1 MDPKTMKRRY
11 DEGQRELAA
20 ERERT
25 RYLETQCETL
35 AREVLP
41 VRAYKSAADAAKML
55 SGRDIADA
63 IRTARG
69 EVGSAL
75 EDFARVAAS
84 LDRTAR
90 AAQDRLAIASGTIDD
105 AVAKLRPEPPAHAD
119 LVEALESANAKIV
132 EQDRLIGENAT
143 DIGFLKLEIAGLRR
157 DSIAANA
164 EADRAL
170 ARADAAERRVRDI
183 FYRLT
188 KDMAPGW
195 QGKSLRDLMGD
206 PAHARRMHVLLQR
219 VIDWL
224 NEEAQRPAPKATP
237 ADCAYEGYEA
247 PAEPGDVYCSECRAS
262 ENAEQARIAKIAAC
276 AGCYTDEACDIAD
289 ACPKRGNKTRAE
301 RDAVIDDMALPE
313 GRMCGECAFWPSC
326 LAMISSLDPRSRRCD
341 YSPSRWVP
349 PVISNRVKEI
359 KARESAAD
367 DDLCGDRPSTLAVT
381 EILDEVA
388 L

>member
-224 NEEAQRPAPKATP
+224 NEEAQRPEPRPVDLPPVGPMEIAAVAHEKGVRADLPAIDGD
-237 ADCAYEGYEA
+237 ADC
-247 PAEPGDVYCSECRAS
+247 
-262 ENAEQARIAKIAAC
+262 
-276 AGCYTDEACDIAD
+276 
-289 ACPKRGNKTRAE
+289 
-301 RDAVIDDMALPE
+301 
-313 GRMCGECAFWPSC
+313 CGE
-326 LAMISSLDPRSRRCD
+326 
-341 YSPSRWVP
+341 
-349 PVISNRVKEI
+349 
-359 KARESAAD
+359 
-367 DDLCGDRPSTLAVT
+367 PSTLAVT
-381 EILDEVA
+381 TILDEVA
-388 L
+388 P